1 MFLDKETLLKI
12 WLKGEVTRDD
22 CNEDFKRNTALQH
35 CCDIVSNGHN
45 IVPAL
50 QRCAALKIVVVNRPV
65 YYHFNLGLNSD
76 WVKLNKLS
84 RNRAQAR
91 NYSKSWL
98 RPWLLPLVEPL
109 IV

>member
-50 QRCAALKIVVVNRPV
+50 QRCVALKIVVVNRLV
-65 YYHFNLGLNSD
+65 CYHLNLGLNLTIFPGTGPRLATTR
-76 WVKLNKLS
+76 K
-84 RNRAQAR
+84 AGYAPG
-91 NYSKSWL
+91 YYH
-98 RPWLLPLVEPL
+98 
-109 IV
+109 

>member
-50 QRCAALKIVVVNRPV
+50 
-65 YYHFNLGLNSD
+65 
-76 WVKLNKLS
+76 
-84 RNRAQAR
+84 
-91 NYSKSWL
+91 
-98 RPWLLPLVEPL
+98 
-109 IV
+109 

>member
-22 CNEDFKRNTALQH
+22 CNED

-50 QRCAALKIVVVNRPV
+50 QRCVALKIVVVNRLM
-65 YYHFNLGLNSD
+65 YYYLNLGL
-76 WVKLNKLS
+76 KLTIFPGTGP
-84 RNRAQAR
+84 
-91 NYSKSWL
+91 
-98 RPWLLPLVEPL
+98 RPATTRKAGYTPGYYH
-109 IV
+109 

>member
-50 QRCAALKIVVVNRPV
+50 QRCVALKIVAVNRPV
-65 YYHFNLGLNSD
+65 YHVLCITLILG
-76 WVKLNKLS
+76 
-84 RNRAQAR
+84 
-91 NYSKSWL
+91 
-98 RPWLLPLVEPL
+98 
-109 IV
+109 

>member
-50 QRCAALKIVVVNRPV
+50 ERCVALKIVVVNRLV
-65 YYHFNLGLNSD
+65 YYNN
-76 WVKLNKLS
+76 LS

-109 IV
+109 TV